1 MHVVW
6 TGAGAYRRAVYKNET
21 ADFDEAILQVKDD
34 LFGPNR
40 HNLNV
45 KKKIG
50 SKGGLNNIP
59 DGYLIDLNGDKPR
72 LYTVENELA
81 AHDYLRHIAVQILE
95 FSLSFKS
102 KPRRIKGILW
112 DALQTMLEARQACE
126 QYAAA
131 NGYRNLD
138 YLLEWLVFE
147 TPFTALVIIDEMP
160 EDLENVLL
168 TQFRFGVQVL
178 ELARYENEQGHRYYH
193 FEPFLSDVTGVGTTS
208 DGKGG
213 TSKPTA
219 ITDLDTLVV
228 PAREDGFQETFLGAQ
243 RWYAVRINGTMWPQ
257 IKHVA
262 AYRVAPH
269 SAITYVAPVSS
280 IEPWQDTGKVVL
292 NFSESAHEIGPIPK
306 GQKAPPQNV
315 RYTSLARLQAA
326 KTLDDLW

>member
-1 MHVVW
+1 MQLVW
-6 TGAGAYRRAVYKNET
+6 TGGGAYRRTGYTNET
-21 ADFDEAILQVKDD
+21 TDFEAAILQVKDD

-40 HNLNV
+40 HYLNV

-50 SKGGLNNIP
+50 AKGGLTNIP

-81 AHDYLRHIAVQILE
+81 AHDHLRHIAVQILE

-102 KPRRIKGILW
+102 EPRKIKGILW
-112 DALQTMLEARQACE
+112 DALQTMPEARQACE
-126 QYAAA
+126 QYAST

-168 TQFRFGVQVL
+168 TQFRFGVHVL
-178 ELARYENEQGHRYYH
+178 ELARYENAQGHRFYH
-193 FEPFLSDVTGVGTTS
+193 FEPFLSDVTGVVTPPE
-208 DGKGG
+208 GKGG
-213 TSKPTA
+213 TSKPEST
-219 ITDLDTLVV
+219 TDLDTLVV
-228 PAREDGFQETFLGAQ
+228 PAREEGFQETFLGEQ
-243 RWYAVRINGTMWPQ
+243 RWHAVRINGTMWPQ
-257 IKHVA
+257 IKHIA
-262 AYRVAPH
+262 AYRTAPT
-269 SAITYVAPVSS
+269 SAITHVAPVSA

-292 NFSESAHEIGPIPK
+292 NFAEPAHEITQIPK

-315 RYTSLARLQAA
+315 RYTSYARLQTA
-326 KTLDDLW
+326 KTMDDLW